1 MKLSYIALVTFSQL
15 PLFLDY
21 VLHNFDCF
29 TFIRSHQRCSVKKV
43 VPKKFGNFS
52 EKHLCES
59 AFLIKFQACNTTYF
73 EEHLPSTAFELF
85 PL

>member
-29 TFIRSHQRCSVKKV
+29 TFIRSHQRCSVKEG
-43 VPKKFGNFS
+43 VPKNFANFTG
-52 EKHLCES
+52 KHLCES
-59 AFLIKFQACNTTYF
+59 VFSIKFQACNKTYF
-73 EEHLPSTAFELF
+73 EERLPSIAFALF